1 MNEDYPPECIRFHSI
16 LDTTY
21 LRFRID
27 GSAVSTAQGIPMI
40 STVEQKIPDSLPLK
54 PSRREMQLSP
64 GRSRVSSEEVR
75 FAETPMLE
83 SVETAEIVEK
93 EPSNNL
99 DIESV
104 SRERDALDDIIDESK
119 ATSHLVS
126 RNYELGIGTA
136 VIPNFDISHL
146 TLMTSLQPGY
156 LMMNLTRRNSDQ
168 PRRKHEM
175 HRPAKAELV
184 IPGHEVLLACKNSI
198 PMLETI
204 RM

>member
-27 GSAVSTAQGIPMI
+27 GAAVSTAQGIPMI

-93 EPSNNL
+93 E
-99 DIESV
+99 
-104 SRERDALDDIIDESK
+104 
-119 ATSHLVS
+119 
-126 RNYELGIGTA
+126 IGRA
-136 VIPNFDISHL
+136 HV
-146 TLMTSLQPGY
+146 
-156 LMMNLTRRNSDQ
+156 
-168 PRRKHEM
+168 
-175 HRPAKAELV
+175 
-184 IPGHEVLLACKNSI
+184 
-198 PMLETI
+198 
-204 RM
+204 